1 MRKTLLLGIASIATI
16 CGINT
21 YAATEMILV
30 KGGTFK
36 MGNEKETVFADELPV
51 HDVTLNDFYIGT
63 YEISQQE
70 WQNVMGYNP
79 SHFQGDDLPVES
91 ISWYEAVNF
100 CNKLSEKEGLTPAYK
115 FGRGNTVIWDDKAN
129 GYRLPTEAEWE
140 YAARGGADTKNTIYS
155 GSDDADIVGWFKAN
169 SKATTHPSGMKA
181 CNEIGLYDMSGNVWE
196 WCWDWYGDYSSKPA
210 TNPKGPV
217 MGTERCRRGGG
228 WHIIEKSCRNTN
240 RIGTPPT
247 YSFDYVG
254 LRVVRNAK

>member
-140 YAARGGADTKNTIYS
+140 YAARGGADSKNTMFS

-196 WCWDWYGDYSSKPA
+196 WCWDWYGDYSSKAA

-217 MGTERCRRGGG
+217 MGTERCRRGGSE
-228 WHIIEKSCRNTN
+228 HRRPIRSTM
-240 RIGTPPT
+240 
-247 YSFDYVG
+247 
-254 LRVVRNAK
+254 

>member
-100 CNKLSEKEGLTPAYK
+100 CNKLSEKEGLTPASEID
-115 FGRGNTVIWDDKAN
+115 FLFSTLISW
-129 GYRLPTEAEWE
+129 
-140 YAARGGADTKNTIYS
+140 
-155 GSDDADIVGWFKAN
+155 SDSI
-169 SKATTHPSGMKA
+169 
-181 CNEIGLYDMSGNVWE
+181 
-196 WCWDWYGDYSSKPA
+196 
-210 TNPKGPV
+210 
-217 MGTERCRRGGG
+217 
-228 WHIIEKSCRNTN
+228 
-240 RIGTPPT
+240 TP
-247 YSFDYVG
+247 
-254 LRVVRNAK
+254 